1 MEAQIKAFGKTPAFA
16 DREAHITIVRRKDS
30 RFEIGVLPA
39 QKNHVIISNKAA
51 TNIIAQNGRSD
62 QRIRQN
68 TSIRRLRS
76 AHYEVKIPD
85 SKSASFLQKNH
96 VIISN
101 KAATNIIAQNGS
113 SDQSIRQNT
122 SIHRLRSAHYEVK
135 IPDSKSASFLQKNH
149 FIMIISSESSA
160 NKIISQNGSSDQRIR
175 RNTCIPRS
183 THTAA
188 ARTLSVRYSAPCPC
202 VMLKAR
208 DHQSRCSD

>member
-39 QKNHVIISNKAA
+39 QKNHVIISNKA
-51 TNIIAQNGRSD
+51 S
-62 QRIRQN
+62 
-68 TSIRRLRS
+68 
-76 AHYEVKIPD
+76 
-85 SKSASFLQKNH
+85 
-96 VIISN
+96 
-101 KAATNIIAQNGS
+101 TNIIAQNGS
-113 SDQSIRQNT
+113 SDQRIRRNT
-122 SIHRLRSAHYEVK
+122 SIHRLRSAHYEVN

-149 FIMIISSESSA
+149 FIMIISSESST

-208 DHQSRCSD
+208 DHQSR